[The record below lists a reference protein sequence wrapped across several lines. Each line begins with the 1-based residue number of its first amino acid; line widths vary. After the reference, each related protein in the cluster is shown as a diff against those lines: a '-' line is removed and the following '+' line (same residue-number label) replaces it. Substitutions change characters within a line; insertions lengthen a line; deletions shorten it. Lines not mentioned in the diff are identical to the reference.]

1 MVPRKLDCSHHLSVF
16 QGIVEYVERRDQVP
30 FDAEEPV
37 SSMLEVFVAVLT
49 RARLA
54 ELGCTQRELVDL
66 DERFRA
72 VTIDVGAD
80 WTPQYGLGDRFEFG
94 WWSRRVPRRGPL
106 LRDAKRNLRGLPALD
121 ALENLEALGDPSSE
135 LE

>member
-1 MVPRKLDCSHHLSVF
+1 MVPRRLDCSHHLSVF
-16 QGIVEYVERRDQVP
+16 RGIVEYIERRDRVP
-30 FDAEEPV
+30 FDAEDPV
-37 SSMLEVFVAVLT
+37 SSMLEVYVAVLT
-49 RARLA
+49 RARLD

-80 WTPQYGLGDRFEFG
+80 WTPQYGFSDRFELG

-106 LRDAKRNLRGLPALD
+106 LKDAKRNLRGLPVLD
-121 ALENLEALGDPSSE
+121 VLGD
-135 LE
+135 L